1 MKIKVGVFWL
11 CNFDI
16 VYDVE
21 ELEIDENKKELFTY
35 SKKHREVW
43 KKLSSKQF
51 GGKYAK
57 YVYDFF
63 QRGRVYYNSA
73 IKEYL
78 VVMNDTSKHLTKNI
92 LDKIYNLFE
101 IK

>member
-21 ELEIDENKKELFTY
+21 ELEIDENKKELYFY
-35 SKKHREVW
+35 SFKHREVW
-43 KKLSSKQF
+43 KKLSENQF
-51 GGKYAK
+51 NGKYSK
-57 YVYDFF
+57 FPCDFF
-63 QRGRVYYNSA
+63 LRGRVYYNSA